1 MTLRNLSVLRPMN
14 VNSIEKKAIIE
25 ASIKGLTLLNPQLNP
40 TGKLSKLKLKWNV
53 KSTMVKLKEF
63 WDDIYDFQ

>member
-1 MTLRNLSVLRPMN
+1 MTLRNLPVLRPMN

-25 ASIKGLTLLNPQLNP
+25 AGIKRLALLKSKLNP
-40 TGKLSKLKLKWNV
+40 TGKSSKLKLKRNV

-63 WDDIYDFQ
+63 WDDIYD